1 MDTTHNNSL
10 DTALLPFV
18 PVMGRKRFAE
28 LVGVSER
35 VVAGWIS
42 RGYIPTVNLSNGDTE
57 SRVSLINML
66 ALSEQM
72 KRHH

>member
-10 DTALLPFV
+10 HPAITPFV

-42 RGYIPTVNLSNGDTE
+42 RGYIPTVNLSNGDTT

-66 ALSEQM
+66 ALSDQM
-72 KRHH
+72 KRQH